1 MELWISLGVV
11 ALVAVILVM
20 IYNKLIV
27 LKNTYQNA
35 LKQIDVV
42 LKQRHDMIPALV
54 EVVKSYAAHEK
65 DTFDAVIR
73 ARNEAEEART
83 SLSKVPTADEVATLA
98 ASEGRLTKGIG
109 QFFALA
115 ESYPDLKAS
124 QNFMDLQNDISRLED
139 KIAASRRGYN
149 MTVLEYNNG
158 IEKFPN
164 SLMAGVMSLTRASEL
179 DFSDEP
185 EIKQMPKI
193 NL

>member
-54 EVVKSYAAHEK
+54 EVVKAYAAHEK

-83 SLSKVPTADEVATLA
+83 SLSQVPTADEVAALS

-185 EIKQMPKI
+185 EIKEMPKI